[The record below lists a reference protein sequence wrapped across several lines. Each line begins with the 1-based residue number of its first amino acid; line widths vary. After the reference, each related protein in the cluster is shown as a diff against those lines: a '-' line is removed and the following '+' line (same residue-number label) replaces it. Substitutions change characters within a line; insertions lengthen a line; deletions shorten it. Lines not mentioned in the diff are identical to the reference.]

1 MLFRL
6 SNQSDEAQMAFFKEW
21 MRSHWVDSRRTLKKP
36 LVLAEFGKSE
46 RDRGYDVKIRHGLM
60 NFAYSSNY
68 KFAKAGKAIGG
79 ALVWQILPEEMENY
93 NDGYAIVLSEDAS
106 TSAIIEKQSVRM
118 RDLALLIGRLTQ

>member
-1 MLFRL
+1 MVFRL
-6 SNQSDEAQMAFFKEW
+6 SNQSDEAQIAFFKEW
-21 MRSHWVDSRRTLKKP
+21 MTSHWVDSRRTLKKP
-36 LVLAEFGKSE
+36 LILAEFGKSE
-46 RDRGYDVKIRHGLM
+46 KDKGYDVKIRYGFM

-79 ALVWQILPEEMENY
+79 ALVWQILSDEMENY

-118 RDLALLIGRLTQ
+118 RDLAVLFDRLTQ

>member
-1 MLFRL
+1 MVFRL
-6 SNQSDEAQMAFFKEW
+6 SNQSDEAQIAFFKEW

-46 RDRGYDVKIRHGLM
+46 KDRGYDVKIRYGLM

-79 ALVWQILPEEMENY
+79 TLVWQILPEEMENY